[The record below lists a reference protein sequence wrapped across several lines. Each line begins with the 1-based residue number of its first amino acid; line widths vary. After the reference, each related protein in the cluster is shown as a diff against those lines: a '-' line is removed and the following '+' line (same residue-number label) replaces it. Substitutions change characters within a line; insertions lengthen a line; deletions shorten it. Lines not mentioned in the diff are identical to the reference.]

1 MTLPVLRPYQSDLVG
16 QVDAAWEHGARNV
29 LMRLA
34 TGGGKSVILAFII
47 ARHPGCSCVIVHRN
61 ELVVQLSLA
70 LAKAGVRHNIIAAR
84 ATRQAIVAA
93 HMLELGQSW
102 FDPGAR
108 AAVASVDTLVRAKG
122 LEHWFAQVT
131 LWVTDEGH
139 HLVLDNKWHTATDLF
154 PNPACRGLLPTATPE
169 RADGKGLGR
178 EADGVA
184 DAMVEGPPERWLI
197 DEGYLTDYRIV
208 MAESDLAG
216 ILEAEKVAASG
227 DYSVATQ
234 RKAVRQSHIVGDV
247 VRDYLSWAPGKLWI
261 TFTSDVETA
270 TEIAAAYNAAGVRA
284 EVLTGDVPYA
294 IRRATLQRFER
305 REILQLVVVD
315 IVSEGF
321 DLPAV
326 EGASSARKTESLATY
341 RQQFG
346 RVLRPM
352 YAPGYDLST
361 REGRLAAIANG
372 PKPRAWWIDH
382 VNNVGRHRAPDM
394 PRVWTLDR
402 RGMRKGGGG
411 DGIPMRTCLNIRG
424 YAATPEQARRVRIDL
439 VAVRHADGSASIT
452 RCAQP
457 YERFRTACPY
467 CVFPAPAPASRSS
480 PEAVEGD
487 LVELDEAALLALRT
501 AVAAVDMS
509 TEDYRVHLLQSH
521 APAVGVMAG
530 VKRHAEKQ
538 EAQADLRAAMVTWC
552 GEQATRGLS
561 DREVQRAFWATWGV
575 DVLSARALGRVEAE
589 ALTARLKGA

>member
-1 MTLPVLRPYQSDLVG
+1 MTLPILRPYQSELVG
-16 QVDAAWEHGARNV
+16 QVDAEWMHGARNV

-34 TGGGKSVILAFII
+34 TGGGKSVILAYIV

-154 PNPACRGLLPTATPE
+154 TNPACRGLLPTATPE
-169 RADGKGLGR
+169 RADGTGLGR
-178 EADGVA
+178 ASDGVA

-216 ILEAEKVAASG
+216 ILESERVAASG
-227 DYSVATQ
+227 DYSIATQ
-234 RKAVRQSHIVGDV
+234 RKAARQSHIVGDV

-352 YAPGYDLST
+352 YAPGYDLTT
-361 REGRLAAIANG
+361 RDGRLAAIANG

-402 RGMRKGGGG
+402 RGARKGGGG
-411 DGIPMRTCLNIRG
+411 DGIPLRTCLRVEP
-424 YAATPEQARRVRIDL
+424 TP
-439 VAVRHADGSASIT
+439 
-452 RCAQP
+452 CAQP
-457 YERFRTACPY
+457 YERFRTECPY
-467 CVFPAPAPASRSS
+467 CGEPAPAPASRSS

-509 TEDYRVHLLQSH
+509 PEDYRVHLLQSH
-521 APAVGVMAG
+521 APSIGVMAG
-530 VKRHAEKQ
+530 VNRHAEKQ
-538 EAQADLRAAMVTWC
+538 IAQAELRAAMVTWC
-552 GEQATRGLS
+552 GEAAVRGLS
-561 DREVQRAFWATWGV
+561 DREVQRLWWLTWGV
-575 DVLSARALGRVEAE
+575 DILSARALGRVEAE
-589 ALTARLKGA
+589 ALTARLTQSKGLTGASRSGIGGA

>member
-1 MTLPVLRPYQSDLVG
+1 MTLPILRPYQSDLVG
-16 QVDAAWEHGARNV
+16 QVDAAWEYGARNV

-154 PNPACRGLLPTATPE
+154 SNPACRGLLPTATPE

-197 DEGYLTDYRIV
+197 DEGYLTPYRIV
-208 MAESDLAG
+208 MAESDLAAL
-216 ILEAEKVAASG
+216 LEQEKVGASG

-234 RKAVRQSHIVGDV
+234 RKAARQSHIVGNV
-247 VRDYLSWAPGKLWI
+247 VDSYREWAPGKLWI

-361 REGRLAAIANG
+361 REGRLAAIAAG

-394 PRVWTLDR
+394 PRIWTLDR

-411 DGIPMRTCLNIRG
+411 DGIPLRTCLRVEP
-424 YAATPEQARRVRIDL
+424 TP
-439 VAVRHADGSASIT
+439 
-452 RCAQP
+452 CAQP

-467 CVFPAPAPASRSS
+467 CGEPAPAPASRSS

-487 LVELDEAALLALRT
+487 LVELDEAALLALRA

-509 TEDYRVHLLQSH
+509 AEEYRVHLLQSH

-538 EAQADLRAAMVTWC
+538 IAQEDLRAAMVTWC
-552 GEQATRGLS
+552 GAQAARGLS
-561 DREVQRAFWATWGV
+561 DREVQRLWFLTFGI
-575 DVLSARALGRVEAE
+575 DVLSARALSRAE
-589 ALTARLKGA
+589 AQSLREKVCATLSSTDCTAKTG